1 MLAEE
6 AIAFSPSEDPAET
19 VRFMLP
25 SDAISIRDGLVS
37 LFALDLMVPL
47 TPESVGVAQIVL
59 AEALNNVVKHAYA
72 QYAGKIEI
80 WVTRRESYLFIRI
93 MDEGLAMP
101 GGDLPVGKLGWAHE
115 LQEGGFGWSL
125 IRNLSHDVTYARD
138 GKRNLLSLCISV
150 DFKV

>member
-1 MLAEE
+1 ME
-6 AIAFSPSEDPAET
+6 
-19 VRFMLP
+19 V
-25 SDAISIRDGLVS
+25 RDGLRD
-37 LFALDLMVPL
+37 LFAMTPL
-47 TPESVGVAQIVL
+47 SSLSDDARGTAQIVL
-59 AEALNNVVKHAYA
+59 AEALNNIVEHSYA
-72 QYAGKIEI
+72 EYAGKIEI

-101 GGDLPVGKLGWAHE
+101 EGDLPGGNLAWPDA

-150 DFKV
+150 DFTVTGNGITVSDMPFEAS

>member
-1 MLAEE
+1 MLAEDE
-6 AIAFSPSEDPAET
+6 IAFSQSEDPADT

-25 SDAISIRDGLVS
+25 SDAISIRDGLVG
-37 LFALDLMVPL
+37 LFALDLMAPL
-47 TPESVGVAQIVL
+47 TPESRGAAQIVL
-59 AEALNNVVKHAYA
+59 AEALNNVVEHAYA

-101 GGDLPVGKLGWAHE
+101 GGDLPTGKLAWAHD

-138 GKRNLLSLCISV
+138 GKLNLLSLCISV
-150 DFKV
+150 DFKA